1 MFGDII
7 LDFLLVFSALAGV
20 SSLSLLTA
28 GVDLMTGD
36 LILLPGDEGE
46 TDLDDSGDDRGL
58 LEFDSN
64 DDLRDSL
71 ESNEDFLDSLE
82 SSSESFADFFVG
94 V

>member
-1 MFGDII
+1 M
-7 LDFLLVFSALAGV
+7 
-20 SSLSLLTA
+20 TA

-36 LILLPGDEGE
+36 LISLPGDEGE
-46 TDLDDSGDDRGL
+46 TNLDDGGGGDDRGL
-58 LEFDSN
+58 LEFDSH
-64 DDLRDSL
+64 DDLRVSL